1 MDSLGVKMIRGAV
14 LGSPIS
20 HSLSPLLHSHAFK
33 YLGLDGNYEAVE
45 VGSGELAKF
54 LKERRQ
60 NYDYFSLTMPLK
72 EELLTLDYPI
82 SEIARK
88 SQSANTFFKSGLE
101 WMVTS
106 TDGIGFINSLRHAG
120 FENFESV
127 LILGAGG
134 TARAIAAALD
144 GIARSITVMGRT
156 SARKDSL
163 ESIVRNSVFDYIRWS
178 DNLSLDAYSL
188 IVNTTPAGA
197 ADLLAENID
206 YQISGLLYEVIYK
219 PWPTVLVNRWNS
231 LGAPHISGLELLI
244 YQGIEQIRTA
254 IAPDLEREELAEY
267 LRNSLKKSL

>member
-1 MDSLGVKMIRGAV
+1 MDFLGVKMIRGAV

-20 HSLSPLLHSHAFK
+20 HSLSPLLHSDAFR
-33 YLGLDGNYEAVE
+33 YLGINGNYEAIE
-45 VGSGELAKF
+45 VGSGELAGF
-54 LKERRQ
+54 LKEGKR
-60 NYDYFSLTMPLK
+60 NFDYFSLTMPLK

-88 SQSANTFFKSGLE
+88 SQSANTLFKSGQE

-106 TDGIGFINSLRHAG
+106 TDGVGFINSLRHIA

-134 TARAIAAALD
+134 TARAIASALD
-144 GIARSITVMGRT
+144 GIASSITVMGRT
-156 SARKDSL
+156 NARKESL
-163 ESIVRNSVFDYIRWS
+163 ESIVRNSSFNYIRWS
-178 DNLSLDAYSL
+178 DNQSLTPYSL

-206 YQISGLLYEVIYK
+206 YQVTGLLYEVIYK
-219 PWPTVLVNRWNS
+219 PWPTVLVNKWNS
-231 LGAPHISGLELLI
+231 LEARHISGLELLI
-244 YQGIEQIRTA
+244 YQGIEQIRIA
-254 IAPDLEREELAEY
+254 IALDFDQEDLAEY